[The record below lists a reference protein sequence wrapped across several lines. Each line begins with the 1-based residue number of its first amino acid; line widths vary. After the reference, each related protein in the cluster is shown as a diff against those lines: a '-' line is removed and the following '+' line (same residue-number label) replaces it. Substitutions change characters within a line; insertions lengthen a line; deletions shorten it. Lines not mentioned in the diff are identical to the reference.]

1 MDKIDV
7 RTPREKAM
15 DEKQKQKL
23 YEAKLN
29 FFTHIT
35 HELCT
40 PLTLITGVD
49 DYLQQYSAQRKDSK
63 LQSYS
68 RILRENV
75 LELNHLI
82 QEILDFRKVEDDGFR
97 NEDLHQPR
105 QSRLMTAQTGN
116 IGYLIAMWE
125 LHFSGATILAAS
137 RI

>member
-1 MDKIDV
+1 MKVRFRLGVSDYTDKEYVLPITV
-7 RTPREKAM
+7 LPPWYQTTYAKVGYGFLAILLLFFLHLLYRRQLRRKQQVILQAM

-63 LQSYS
+63 VTV
-68 RILRENV
+68 I
-75 LELNHLI
+75 
-82 QEILDFRKVEDDGFR
+82 
-97 NEDLHQPR
+97 
-105 QSRLMTAQTGN
+105 
-116 IGYLIAMWE
+116 
-125 LHFSGATILAAS
+125 
-137 RI
+137 